1 MTITTTLSE
10 AEVKALNTEIADI
23 EEYVSN
29 FIHERA
35 RVIMERIASQ
45 EMLRMAEEM
54 LRMAAAG
61 IPINMTIEEIVLA
74 AELPNQGENPAVT
87 EDNAIGGV

>member
-45 EMLRMAEEM
+45 EMLRMA
-54 LRMAAAG
+54 AAG